1 MIIIPIIAFLVY
13 AVYNGKRTVKEA
25 ATKEVTMKSAD
36 ATSRLLV
43 MLVVGIV
50 LLAIVTGGANL

>member
-13 AVYNGKRTVKEA
+13 AVYNGTRTVKEA